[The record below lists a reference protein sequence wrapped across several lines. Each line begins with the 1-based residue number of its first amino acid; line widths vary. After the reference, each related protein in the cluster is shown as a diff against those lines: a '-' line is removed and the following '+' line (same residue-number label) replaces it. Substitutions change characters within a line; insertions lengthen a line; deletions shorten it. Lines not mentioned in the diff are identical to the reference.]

1 MLERD
6 IMAYELMI
14 EDIENKMEHAASDF
28 EKLQELMEEKE
39 ELIEKMDSLYD
50 NWAELSETL

>member
-14 EDIENKMEHAASDF
+14 EDIEMKWNM
-28 EKLQELMEEKE
+28 LQVILKIAGAYGGKE
-39 ELIEKMDSLYD
+39 ELIEKMDSHD